1 MTDPGSCGGTTPG
14 ETFAEQAERADSRE
28 LITWLAAWRARS
40 GLSQAETARRMHTSQ
55 STVARLET
63 HRHDAQ
69 LSTLARYVEAL
80 GLSLAFVLADG
91 QTQPQIWDSREL
103 ITWLAAWRA
112 RSGLS
117 QAETARRMHTSQAAV
132 ARLETHQHD
141 AQLSTLARYVEAL
154 GLSLA
159 FVLADAQTQATVWKS
174 AGKPEAPDHE
184 AHPDEGNVLRKA
196 PPIIRPG
203 RKPKG
208 SVPLVVAE
216 MPEHP
221 DPNHVLTWRQRKVL
235 QVIRDSVQRRG
246 YPPSMREIGEA
257 VGLTSTSSVSYQLST
272 LQSKGYLRRD
282 AGRPRTVEVRL
293 PGHPAIRPEAEEPEE
308 TRLALDIASQD
319 AAYVPWVGRIAAG
332 GPILAEESI
341 EDIFPLPKQLVGNGT
356 LFLLRVTGDSM
367 INAAIADGDWVVVRQ
382 QPDSDNGDIV
392 AAMIDG
398 EATVKTL
405 KRSDGHVWLMPH
417 NPAYT
422 PIPGDDAT
430 ILGKIVAVLRRV

>member
-1 MTDPGSCGGTTPG
+1 MGRSVESDTSTAPPGGGTVRP
-14 ETFAEQAERADSRE
+14 
-28 LITWLAAWRARS
+28 
-40 GLSQAETARRMHTSQ
+40 
-55 STVARLET
+55 
-63 HRHDAQ
+63 
-69 LSTLARYVEAL
+69 
-80 GLSLAFVLADG
+80 
-91 QTQPQIWDSREL
+91 
-103 ITWLAAWRA
+103 
-112 RSGLS
+112 
-117 QAETARRMHTSQAAV
+117 
-132 ARLETHQHD
+132 
-141 AQLSTLARYVEAL
+141 
-154 GLSLA
+154 
-159 FVLADAQTQATVWKS
+159 K
-174 AGKPEAPDHE
+174 GK
-184 AHPDEGNVLRKA
+184 
-196 PPIIRPG
+196 PG

-216 MPEHP
+216 MPEQP

-293 PGHPAIRPEAEEPEE
+293 PGHPAIRPEAEEADEARP
-308 TRLALDIASQD
+308 ALDIASQD

-332 GPILAEESI
+332 GPILAEEAI

-356 LFLLRVTGDSM
+356 LFLLKVTGDSM
-367 INAAIADGDWVVVRQ
+367 INAAIADSDWVVVRQ
-382 QPDSDNGDIV
+382 QPDAENGDIV

-422 PIPGDDAT
+422 PIPGDDAV
-430 ILGKIVAVLRRV
+430 ILGKIVAVLRKV